1 MEHSPMLVD
10 ISGVKTWDKVNEGMI
25 KMYKAELLHKYP
37 VMQHFL
43 FGKLLPFQPGG
54 HAHAHA
60 EGEECA
66 GDHAQTQAH
75 QHTMPNCCVSRIPSA
90 FSNTISG
97 EKRPRSVFSAL
108 D

>member
-1 MEHSPMLVD
+1 MLVD
-10 ISGVKTWDKVNEGMI
+10 ISGVKTWDKVNEGMV

-43 FGKLLPFQPGG
+43 FGKLLPFLGGELHAGDECTDDG
-54 HAHAHA
+54 HAHQQVHSH
-60 EGEECA
+60 GH
-66 GDHAQTQAH
+66 GTNQL
-75 QHTMPNCCVSRIPSA
+75 PSCCVSRIPSA
-90 FSNTISG
+90 FSSASTG

>member
-1 MEHSPMLVD
+1 MLVD

-43 FGKLLPFQPGG
+43 FGKLLPFEGG
-54 HAHAHA
+54 VKEEDECGG
-60 EGEECA
+60 EGH
-66 GDHAQTQAH
+66 DHASHSHNNNHSHGGTKQL
-75 QHTMPNCCVSRIPSA
+75 PNCCISRIPSA
-90 FSNTISG
+90 FANPSG

>member
-1 MEHSPMLVD
+1 MLVD

-43 FGKLLPFQPGG
+43 FGKLLPFTASP
-54 HAHAHA
+54 HV
-60 EGEECA
+60 EGEDECA
-66 GDHAQTQAH
+66 DHDHTHTQAH

-90 FSNTISG
+90 FSQTLSG

>member
-1 MEHSPMLVD
+1 MLVD

-43 FGKLLPFQPGG
+43 FGKLLPFEGG
-54 HAHAHA
+54 AHDQDDSCEDEGHSHAHGHSHSSAN
-60 EGEECA
+60 G
-66 GDHAQTQAH
+66 QKQL
-75 QHTMPNCCVSRIPSA
+75 PNCCVSRIPSA
-90 FSNTISG
+90 FANPTG

>member
-1 MEHSPMLVD
+1 MLVD

-43 FGKLLPFQPGG
+43 FGKLLPFQAGPPPVAGEEEACAEEHDHAA
-54 HAHAHA
+54 HAHAH
-60 EGEECA
+60 
-66 GDHAQTQAH
+66 TL
-75 QHTMPNCCVSRIPSA
+75 PNCCVSRIPSA
-90 FSNTISG
+90 FASTG